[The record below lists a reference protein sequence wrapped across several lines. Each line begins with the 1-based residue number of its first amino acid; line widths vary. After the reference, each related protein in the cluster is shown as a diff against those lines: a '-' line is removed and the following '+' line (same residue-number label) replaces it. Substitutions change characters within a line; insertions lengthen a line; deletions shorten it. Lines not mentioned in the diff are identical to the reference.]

1 MNIDRVEI
9 LFFISPN
16 FVKKLTIQV
25 KKKESTYP
33 FQPSCNCFF
42 RIQSIFYLKVII
54 HLLSYKVSEMVNN
67 LIGQLKIQIFSPTSN
82 VCYKYEA

>member
-1 MNIDRVEI
+1 MDIDRVEV

-42 RIQSIFYLKVII
+42 RIQSIFYLKVNS
-54 HLLSYKVSEMVNN
+54 LTVVQSVRTGKQFN
-67 LIGQLKIQIFSPTSN
+67 
-82 VCYKYEA
+82 